1 MAREYVGAQT
11 LTAQK
16 FVAAPWE
23 GEERLY
29 ASGDTVRLGWDGTI
43 EFRSRADRQVKI
55 RGLRV
60 EPAEIDRVLLSHPGI
75 GEAFTAVR
83 GVSDSNV
90 LVAYFVPEETPV
102 PVGELRA
109 HARRQLPEHMVPTA
123 FVALQRLP
131 RTPNGKIDE
140 ARLPAVDLAR
150 DDDVEYVPPRA
161 GIERSLADIWRD
173 ILHVEQ
179 IGAADNFFEIGGHSL
194 LAAQVRSRI
203 QQLLGVELPLDALF
217 EDQTLADLAR
227 RIEMDS
233 GVDTA
238 EAPPLGPAV
247 RTLGLPV
254 SYAQELMWQAEC
266 DDPGSPAHWIDV
278 SIRIT
283 GPLDASLLV
292 RGVQDTVGRHELLRT
307 TFRSAGTSAFA
318 GDSRLVHT
326 RGADTSPSHGRR
338 KYQRSTR
345 LGSAVA
351 RPRHPSAFPGRS
363 DRGSPMTNTSCG
375 SACIASSPMD
385 TRCGCC

>member
-1 MAREYVGAQT
+1 M
-11 LTAQK
+11 
-16 FVAAPWE
+16 
-23 GEERLY
+23 
-29 ASGDTVRLGWDGTI
+29 
-43 EFRSRADRQVKI
+43 
-55 RGLRV
+55 
-60 EPAEIDRVLLSHPGI
+60 LLSHPGI

-203 QQLLGVELPLDALF
+203 LQLLGVELPLDALF

-238 EAPPLGPAV
+238 EAPPLRTRCAHSWPAGLV
-247 RTLGLPV
+247 RPGTDVASRMRRSGITGALDRCVHPDHRTAGCFAACPRGSGHGRSTRVAAHHLPV
-254 SYAQELMWQAEC
+254 RGNL
-266 DDPGSPAHWIDV
+266 
-278 SIRIT
+278 SI
-283 GPLDASLLV
+283 
-292 RGVQDTVGRHELLRT
+292 
-307 TFRSAGTSAFA
+307 AGN
-318 GDSRLVHT
+318 SRLVHT

-351 RPRHPSAFPGRS
+351 
-363 DRGSPMTNTSCG
+363 
-375 SACIASSPMD
+375 
-385 TRCGCC
+385 